1 MKRLRQRERKRFVR
15 MKMKNRTSERMAIG
29 EEKSSKEGMH
39 PITIST
45 SLRSSPREDVCPI
58 PGTAK
63 IVNFNQNIGVVSM
76 KLTTKEMV
84 EFESFFSEDLIMDDR
99 YMHDLVTWKDSE
111 TPSIS

>member
-1 MKRLRQRERKRFVR
+1 
-15 MKMKNRTSERMAIG
+15 
-29 EEKSSKEGMH
+29 MH

-58 PGTAK
+58 PGTTK

-99 YMHDLVTWKDSE
+99 YMHDLIQVRKDAGKNVINVFVIPYPPPLPKHKGSNYNPKANSKSQFC
-111 TPSIS
+111 T